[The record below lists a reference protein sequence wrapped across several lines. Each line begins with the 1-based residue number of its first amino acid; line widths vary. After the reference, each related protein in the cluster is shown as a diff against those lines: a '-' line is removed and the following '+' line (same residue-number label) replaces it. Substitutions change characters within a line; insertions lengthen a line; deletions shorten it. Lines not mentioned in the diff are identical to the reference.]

1 MSKEIDVPIYI
12 VDDEQS
18 VRESLRYMLEG
29 YDFKVFDFE
38 NGDDFLTSLDTN
50 AKPGC
55 LILDSKMPG
64 ISGQEV
70 HEKLNKLGTTF
81 SVIFLTGHG
90 DIPMAVKAFR
100 NGANDFFQKP
110 ITAAELVPSIREAQK
125 TSLLRYQKHCN
136 EALLVS
142 LTEREKEL
150 FFLVVEGLLNK
161 QIADKLS
168 ISLRTVEVHRAK
180 MMAKLKVDNIT
191 DLVKFYDIL
200 QTDV

>member
-1 MSKEIDVPIYI
+1 MIKENEVPIYI

-18 VRESLRYMLEG
+18 VREALRYMLEG
-29 YDFKVFDFE
+29 YDFKVYDFD
-38 NGDDFLTSLDTN
+38 NGDDFLASVDIN
-50 AKPGC
+50 GNPGC

-100 NGANDFFQKP
+100 NGASDFFQKP

-125 TSLLRYQKHCN
+125 ISLLRYQKHCN
-136 EALLVS
+136 EDLLVT

-150 FFLVVEGLLNK
+150 FFLVVDGQLNK
-161 QIADKLS
+161 QIADKLNV
-168 ISLRTVEVHRAK
+168 SLRTVEVHRAN
-180 MMAKLKVDNIT
+180 MMVKLKADNIT
-191 DLVKFYDIL
+191 DLVKLYDVL
-200 QTDV
+200 QSEV